1 MVLSFATRKAQSK
14 LTCFPTPGLC
24 LQEQLSR
31 TGLAVEEEEG
41 SGEARKKEDAGLCPL
56 TLKAVRPSSP
66 SVGPD
71 PTPKPPLTV
80 QKGALES

>member
-1 MVLSFATRKAQSK
+1 MLLSFATRKASSK

-31 TGLAVEEEEG
+31 TGLAEEG
-41 SGEARKKEDAGLCPL
+41 SGEARKKAS
-56 TLKAVRPSSP
+56 LKAVRPSSP

-80 QKGALES
+80 QKGALDS